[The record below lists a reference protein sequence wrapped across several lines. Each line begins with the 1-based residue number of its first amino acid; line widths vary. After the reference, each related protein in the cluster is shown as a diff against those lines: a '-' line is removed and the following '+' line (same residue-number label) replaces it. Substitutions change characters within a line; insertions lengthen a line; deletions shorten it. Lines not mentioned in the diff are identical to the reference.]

1 MSKRILFACY
11 EVPRRGGANT
21 ILYLLFERMQRAGF
35 DVSYV
40 NLVEEMDE
48 VFFRYLFGDNFD
60 NPQSLANVHTAV
72 LKHPLWRAHDNLTD
86 LIRTLA
92 PDLLVGFGFI
102 AARLLELAAPD
113 RPVVFMPAGVRHL
126 QYLIEAGVV
135 RDFMAFQTSARRG
148 LTFPV
153 PAQDRER
160 LAVEASALII
170 VHSPLVKFAFEQFFP
185 TQRGRIYDNI
195 ISVAD
200 LIYAEAESFHALKRP
215 FAQRDIDLLF
225 VASSWNRPEKNY
237 RLVRQLISRCAGLR
251 IHVVGDI
258 TRPHPAA
265 HCHGAVT
272 QRHDLYALLGRC
284 KTLVCPSLV
293 DAAPGILFEA
303 SAMGCNVIA
312 SPNCGNWQLCH
323 EQLLAED
330 CSPGAFLRK
339 IPLALTRLYQDN
351 PQYFRGGYADLVE
364 TLEVFEP

>member
-11 EVPRRGGANT
+11 EVPRRGGAST

-35 DVSYV
+35 EVTYV
-40 NLVEEMDE
+40 NLVEDMDA
-48 VFFRYLFGDNFD
+48 VFFRYLFGNDFD
-60 NPQSLANVHTAV
+60 NPQSLANVHTCI
-72 LKHPLWRAHDNLTD
+72 LENPLWRAHANLTA
-86 LIRTLA
+86 LIHSLA

-113 RPVVFMPAGVRHL
+113 RPVVFMSAGVRHL
-126 QYLIEAGVV
+126 QYLLEAGVV
-135 RDFMAFQTSARRG
+135 KDFMAFQARAWRG
-148 LTFPV
+148 VTFPV
-153 PAQDRER
+153 SARDRER
-160 LAVEASALII
+160 LAATAAALII
-170 VHSPLVKFAFEQFFP
+170 VHSPLAKFAFEHLFP
-185 TQRGRIYDNI
+185 AQRGKIYSNI

-200 LIYAEAESFHALKRP
+200 LIYAEAEAFHAWKRP
-215 FAQRDIDLLF
+215 FAQRDIDLIF

-237 RLVRQLISRCAGLR
+237 RLVRQLISRCAGLS

-258 TRPHPAA
+258 ARPHPAA
-265 HCHGAVT
+265 HYHGAIT
-272 QRHDLYALLGRC
+272 QRHDLYALLGRS

-339 IPLALTRLYQDN
+339 IPLSLTRLYQDN
-351 PQYFRGGYADLVE
+351 PQHFRGGYADLVE